1 MLLFF
6 LFLSARMGGE
16 RMFCSRTLLMQ
27 QFICCVVITQV
38 NLTIGMAEGK
48 SSVNYKVSMKVLIG
62 F

>member
-1 MLLFF
+1 
-6 LFLSARMGGE
+6 
-16 RMFCSRTLLMQ
+16 MFCSRTLLMQ